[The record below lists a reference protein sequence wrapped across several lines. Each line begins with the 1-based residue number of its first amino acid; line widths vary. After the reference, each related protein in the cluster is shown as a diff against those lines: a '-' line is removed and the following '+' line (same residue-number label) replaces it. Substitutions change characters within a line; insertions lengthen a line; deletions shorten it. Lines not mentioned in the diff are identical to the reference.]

1 LRPLHLFLAAKGFL
15 RFSGFLRR
23 FCRCGV
29 KLFAERKSQMRKSTS
44 LTLFIIL
51 ASSVSAFAQ
60 DAQTFCNFDDGNQVT
75 IQYQPNVK
83 EEARNGRVW
92 APGITMYV
100 QVPLTLGNS
109 EIPLGAYSV
118 FLVPEKKD
126 WTIIVNKNVTAGAPY
141 NSAQDVAKAPMEIG
155 ELPEPT
161 KQLQLSFAHMGP
173 KQCNLRVY
181 YQKVGAFVDF
191 LEK

>member
-1 LRPLHLFLAAKGFL
+1 
-15 RFSGFLRR
+15 
-23 FCRCGV
+23 
-29 KLFAERKSQMRKSTS
+29 MRKSTS

>member
-1 LRPLHLFLAAKGFL
+1 
-15 RFSGFLRR
+15 
-23 FCRCGV
+23 
-29 KLFAERKSQMRKSTS
+29 MRMSTS
-44 LTLFIIL
+44 LVLFIIL
-51 ASSVSAFAQ
+51 ALSVSVFGQ

-83 EEARNGRVW
+83 EEAHNGRVW

-100 QVPLTLGNS
+100 QVPLMLGNT
-109 EIPLGAYSV
+109 EIPLGAYSI
-118 FLVPEKKD
+118 FLIPEKKD
-126 WTIIVNKNVTAGAPY
+126 WTIIVSKNVTAGAPY

-181 YQKVGAFVDF
+181 YQKTGAFVDF